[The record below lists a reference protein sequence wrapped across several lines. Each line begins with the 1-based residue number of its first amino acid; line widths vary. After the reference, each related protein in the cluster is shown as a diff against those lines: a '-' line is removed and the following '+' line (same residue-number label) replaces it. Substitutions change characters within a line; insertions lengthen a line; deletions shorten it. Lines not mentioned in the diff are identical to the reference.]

1 MKYEPKKHRRRSLRL
16 KDYDYAQ
23 SGTYFVTIVAQERT
37 CLFGN
42 VLDGALQLNDA
53 GRMVQ
58 VIWSELSLHYPGVAT
73 DAFAV
78 MPNHFHGI
86 VTLVGVG
93 PCAYP
98 EFSIGPCAY
107 PESGQPQGVAPTRSL
122 PDVVRRFKSLTTKRY
137 SDGVKQ
143 SGWVPFPGKLWQRNY
158 YEHIIRN
165 ERSLDR
171 IREYILNNPL
181 RWFFDPENPAAMDR
195 DPILRNDAE
204 SCFATNSNR

>member
-23 SGTYFVTIVAQERT
+23 SGAYFVTIVAQERT

-42 VLDGALQLNDA
+42 IVDGALQLNDA
-53 GRMVQ
+53 GGMVQ
-58 VIWSELSLHYPGVAT
+58 LSWSELSLHYPGVGT
-73 DAFAV
+73 DAFVV

-86 VTLVGVG
+86 ITLVGVG

-98 EFSIGPCAY
+98 Q
-107 PESGQPQGVAPTRSL
+107 SGQPQEIAPTISL
-122 PDVVRRFKSLTTKRY
+122 PDAVHRFKSLTTKRY
-137 SDGVKQ
+137 ADGVKQ

-165 ERSLDR
+165 EKSLAR
-171 IREYILNNPL
+171 IREYILNNPM
-181 RWFFDPENPAAMDR
+181 RWSFDPENLAAIAHDPTDVWAPRLGINEQGDR
-195 DPILRNDAE
+195 RSPLP
-204 SCFATNSNR
+204 